1 MEAQELYD
9 TLSSVDTGVCVY
21 TYEKCEELIPTINE
35 INKLKKE
42 KNAIILAHTYVNP
55 EILYGVADYVG
66 DSYYLSDVARK
77 SDADNIYF
85 AAVDF
90 MAETAK
96 LLNPDKKVYKTNR
109 NGGCSLADSITGSEV
124 IALRKKYPEH
134 TFICYINTTAEV
146 KAACDLS
153 VTSSNVY
160 SIVANLETDKIFFL
174 PDRLMALNIIDYLKE
189 HNINKE
195 ILYSSGTCYV
205 HESYDPE
212 MIDYLKLQN
221 HNISVAVHPECSP
234 EVIAKADYVGS
245 TSGIYDHVNSSDAS
259 AFVLV
264 TECGLSS
271 RIRAESPNKKIIGS
285 CNFCRYMQGNNL
297 DLIKETIVDDS
308 SDMEITLDP
317 ALSEK
322 ARNCIERM
330 FLEVERN

>member
-1 MEAQELYD
+1 LEAKDLYK
-9 TLSSVDTGVCVY
+9 TLASVDTGVCVY
-21 TYEKCEELIPTINE
+21 TYEKCEELIPVINE

-77 SDADNIYF
+77 SDADRIF
-85 AAVDF
+85 FVAVDF

-96 LLNPDKKVYKTNR
+96 LLNPEKKVYKTNN
-109 NGGCSLADSITGSEV
+109 NGGCSLADSITGAEV
-124 IALRKKYPEH
+124 NALREKYPDH
-134 TFICYINTTAEV
+134 TFICYINTTADV

-160 SIVANLETDKIFFL
+160 SIVANLDTDKIFFL

-189 HNINKE
+189 HKIEKE
-195 ILYSSGTCYV
+195 VLYSSGSCYV

-221 HNISVAVHPECSP
+221 KDISVAVHPECPP

-245 TSGIYDHVNSSDAS
+245 TSGIFNHVNSSDAS
-259 AFVLV
+259 AYVLV

-271 RIRAESPNKKIIGS
+271 RIRAESPDKKIIGS

-297 DLIKETIVDDS
+297 DLIKETIVNES
-308 SDMEITLDP
+308 SEMEITLDP
-317 ALSEK
+317 LLSEK
-322 ARNCIERM
+322 ARKCIERM
-330 FLEVERN
+330 FSEVEKN